1 MTAKSKKK
9 KEIEKQIAQEMPE
22 ASDEQK
28 KAEIAKRLEKA
39 MENYAPRTKENNQP
53 TPMETG
59 RTRSRLE
66 IRMAYDQK
74 PCNPVSEEIVLYS
87 GHKTSTPYRP
97 EPTIEYPD
105 EMDVES
111 TDAQLAILDSVAD
124 DPEYQ
129 QALKQFWIFRSKD
142 GSVWK
147 QESRVKEI
155 AKEPY
160 YVPPPSQEMQ
170 LWRAYRNV
178 YEEKA
183 RMNEDKLRYRI
194 SSLEQQLM
202 QLQDKYLPSAWS
214 CVDPIVAKIEEQN
227 KKIDELEKDKE
238 ELYKQ
243 IKEQDKISYYLEK
256 QNQKLLKDLDYER
269 NQ

>member
-1 MTAKSKKK
+1 
-9 KEIEKQIAQEMPE
+9 MP
-22 ASDEQK
+22 
-28 KAEIAKRLEKA
+28 
-39 MENYAPRTKENNQP
+39 
-53 TPMETG
+53 
-59 RTRSRLE
+59 
-66 IRMAYDQK
+66 
-74 PCNPVSEEIVLYS
+74 YS
-87 GHKTSTPYRP
+87 GHKTPTPYRP

-111 TDAQLAILDSVAD
+111 DAEITDAQLAILDSVAD

-147 QESRVKEI
+147 QKSSVKEI
-155 AKEPY
+155 PKEKEPY

-170 LWRAYRNV
+170 LWRTYRNV

-183 RMNEDKLRYRI
+183 RVNEDKLRCRI

-243 IKEQDKISYYLEK
+243 IKEQDTNNHSIEK
-256 QNQKLLKDLDYER
+256 QNRKLLKDLKLQLELC